1 MDKPISVMIQEMKND
16 VLNTITRHNIHPSIT
31 RLVLGDIYREIC
43 AVADSQYLQERDA
56 YERADSSKEKKD
68 SSKEKADK
76 K

>member
-43 AVADSQYLQERDA
+43 AVADSQYLQERKS
-56 YERADSSKEKKD
+56 YENAEK
-68 SSKEKADK
+68 SEEKAEEK
-76 K
+76 